1 MNYQK
6 IWSNITN
13 RIKKDLISKL
23 SILKEAKSFSFGMFQ
38 NHLVFLS
45 GKKSIKY
52 FSGTIQ
58 FDTWKSNGMS
68 EETIENITKS
78 DSNFAPT
85 FVDHHLLQC
94 MIFNEHCLI
103 KMIFL
108 SLKNNKPI
116 FSYMQTP

>member
-6 IWSNITN
+6 IWSNIIN

-68 EETIENITKS
+68 EESTENITKS

-85 FVDHHLLQC
+85 FVDHHL
-94 MIFNEHCLI
+94 
-103 KMIFL
+103 
-108 SLKNNKPI
+108 
-116 FSYMQTP
+116 